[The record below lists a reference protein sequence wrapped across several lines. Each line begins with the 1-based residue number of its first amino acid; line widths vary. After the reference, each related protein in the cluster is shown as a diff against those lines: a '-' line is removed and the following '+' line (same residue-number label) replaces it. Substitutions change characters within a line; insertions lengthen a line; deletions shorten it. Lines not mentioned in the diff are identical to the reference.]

1 VPGDRSGLLM
11 SAWRLNARVMQ
22 VISIILA
29 LVCLSS
35 LVRGVATALRAGDWS
50 GFVGGQW
57 LSVIFLLAAASVFSI
72 AGRFAKARPDR

>member
-1 VPGDRSGLLM
+1 MSGDRPGLLI

-35 LVRGVATALRAGDWS
+35 LVHGVAVGLRTGDWS
-50 GFVGGQW
+50 GFVSGQW
-57 LSVIFLLAAASVFSI
+57 LAVIFLLAAATVFSI
-72 AGRFAKARPDR
+72 AGRFAKVRPNP

>member
-1 VPGDRSGLLM
+1 M

-35 LVRGVATALRAGDWS
+35 LVRGVSVGLRSSDWS
-50 GFVGGQW
+50 GFVGEQW
-57 LSVIFLLAAASVFSI
+57 LAVIFLMAAVCVFDI
-72 AGRFAKARPDR
+72 AGRFAKVRPDR